1 MAGFEPKIIAFCC
14 NYCAYRAADL
24 AGTSR
29 MQYPANVKTIRLP
42 CSGKVDITY
51 ILRAFENGADGVFI
65 AGCLEGGCHFVEG
78 NIRAKQRVRFAKNL
92 LDAVGFGG
100 QRLEMFNLSSSMAP
114 RFVEITRDMTKR
126 IRKLGPLP
134 KKFNLTQKT
143 QDMNKREFLFAMLK
157 NLTTKLPAKPIE
169 VPEGLG
175 EWGRI
180 EYSIEKCIGCKKCGE
195 VCPEKAI
202 DFARELD
209 LPTIIQTVQ
218 GEPKGKATKRGVLYQ
233 TLAKIAAKPPSKA
246 VLAPEG
252 MEEFCKL
259 DYNPMR
265 CVICEKC
272 VDICPEDA
280 VHVVREVDLP
290 SILGSNGA

>member
-1 MAGFEPKIIAFCC
+1 MADFEPTIIAFCC

-29 MQYPANVKTIRLP
+29 IQYPANVRVIRLP

-51 ILRAFENGADGVFI
+51 ILRAFENGADGVFV

-78 NIRAKQRVRFAKNL
+78 NIRAKQRVHFAKNL

-114 RFVEITRDMTKR
+114 RFVEIINEMTER
-126 IRKLGPLP
+126 IRKLGPVS
-134 KKFNLTQKT
+134 KKFTLTEKAE
-143 QDMNKREFLFAMLK
+143 DMNKREFLYAMLR
-157 NLTTKLPAKPIE
+157 NLATTMPAKPIE

-175 EWGRI
+175 EFGRI
-180 EYSIEKCIGCKKCGE
+180 EYNIEKCIGCKKCGN

-202 DFARELD
+202 DFVRELD
-209 LPTIIQTVQ
+209 LPTIIQAVQ
-218 GEPKGKATKRGVLYQ
+218 GDVKEKVTKRHLLYE
-233 TLAKIAAKPPSKA
+233 TLAKIAVKPPSKA

-252 MEEFCKL
+252 LEEFCKL
-259 DYNPMR
+259 NYNPMR

-272 VDICPEDA
+272 VDICPEEA
-280 VHVVREVDLP
+280 VRVIREVDLP
-290 SILGSNGA
+290 SILGSKPL